1 MNESGRPVRSLTAL
15 AGGSAAIVVDIL
27 YLSAIAQQGVTP
39 PGGRV
44 AFVAGW
50 VAAAAVL
57 SVVGAFV
64 RRPPARAAML
74 GFGAAMIVAI
84 GLPAVF
90 SIGIPLLLCGAL
102 VAIGAIRAA
111 WLARMPAW
119 SVVAGPLSM
128 LLVAGLGIAI
138 GFAVTDF

>member
-1 MNESGRPVRSLTAL
+1 MTEVGRPIKSMTAL
-15 AGGSAAIVVDIL
+15 AGGSAAIVVDLL

-44 AFVAGW
+44 VFVAGW

-64 RRPPARAAML
+64 PRPPARAVML
-74 GFGAAMIVAI
+74 GFGAAMLIAL
-84 GLPAVF
+84 GPPAVF
-90 SIGIPLLLCGAL
+90 SIGIPLLLCAAL

-111 WLARMPAW
+111 RLARMPA
-119 SVVAGPLSM
+119 SSGVAGSLAM
-128 LLVAGLGIAI
+128 LLGAGLGIAI

>member
-1 MNESGRPVRSLTAL
+1 
-15 AGGSAAIVVDIL
+15 
-27 YLSAIAQQGVTP
+27 
-39 PGGRV
+39 
-44 AFVAGW
+44 
-50 VAAAAVL
+50 
-57 SVVGAFV
+57 
-64 RRPPARAAML
+64 ML

-119 SVVAGPLSM
+119 SVVAGPFSM